1 MKRLFSSVAFCLKST
16 FIFAQ
21 ATVSE
26 TEKIATFCKVWSF
39 LKYYHPVVATG
50 KIDWDKEFTTKMN
63 SVRSFNTKQ
72 QINAFY
78 SRWVNSLGE
87 IKYCKSCNNNIP
99 DSLKFNLDNSWLYHS
114 TRFTNQVMNQLQYV
128 LPR

>member
-1 MKRLFSSVAFCLKST
+1 M
-16 FIFAQ
+16 
-21 ATVSE
+21 
-26 TEKIATFCKVWSF
+26 
-39 LKYYHPVVATG
+39 
-50 KIDWDKEFTTKMN
+50 D

-72 QINAFY
+72 HINAFY
-78 SRWVNSLGE
+78 SRWINNLGG